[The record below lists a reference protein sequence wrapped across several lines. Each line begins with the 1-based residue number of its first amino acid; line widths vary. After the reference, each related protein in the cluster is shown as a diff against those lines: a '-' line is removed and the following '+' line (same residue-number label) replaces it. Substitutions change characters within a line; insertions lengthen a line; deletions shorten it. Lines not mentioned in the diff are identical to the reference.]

1 MSSKKLPFNPDQIYE
16 NALKYHHAGKLSEAE
31 KLYKILL
38 DHFPNQYE
46 ILTTL
51 GILFF
56 QQGLSEPGFQY
67 VNKSLK
73 LYPNQPAALY
83 NMGVELQK
91 LSRLEEALI
100 CYDKAIQLNS
110 NDINALINRG
120 NVQKDLRYYKNALT
134 SYEQAIAIDLNMPA
148 AHWNK
153 AITHILLGE
162 YELGWREYE
171 WGWQAG
177 ERGKLRKFS
186 KPTWLGN
193 EPIFGKTLF
202 VHKEQGLGDFIQFCR
217 YIPILEKLGAKVI
230 LETPLSLFDLMKSL
244 SPSVMVIKE
253 GESLPSF
260 DLVCPIM
267 SLPLAFKT
275 TVKNIPA
282 SIPYLKVEK
291 NRKTFWKKNLG
302 KKTLPRIGIVWS
314 GSMTNKID
322 NNPLAK
328 RNIPLKQL
336 RSIFDLPL
344 EFHILQK
351 EIRPEDEV
359 TLKSLNNINNHQKE
373 LNNFSDTAA
382 LIQEMDLVI
391 SVCTSTAHLS
401 GALGQHTWI
410 LLPYSAD
417 YRWMLNQNNSPWYP
431 TVELFRK
438 NKPLEWDGL
447 ISDVENK
454 LKTKYLL
461 N

>member
-1 MSSKKLPFNPDQIYE
+1 
-16 NALKYHHAGKLSEAE
+16 
-31 KLYKILL
+31 
-38 DHFPNQYE
+38 
-46 ILTTL
+46 
-51 GILFF
+51 
-56 QQGLSEPGFQY
+56 
-67 VNKSLK
+67 
-73 LYPNQPAALY
+73 
-83 NMGVELQK
+83 
-91 LSRLEEALI
+91 
-100 CYDKAIQLNS
+100 
-110 NDINALINRG
+110 
-120 NVQKDLRYYKNALT
+120 
-134 SYEQAIAIDLNMPA
+134 
-148 AHWNK
+148 
-153 AITHILLGE
+153 
-162 YELGWREYE
+162 
-171 WGWQAG
+171 
-177 ERGKLRKFS
+177 
-186 KPTWLGN
+186 
-193 EPIFGKTLF
+193 
-202 VHKEQGLGDFIQFCR
+202 
-217 YIPILEKLGAKVI
+217 
-230 LETPLSLFDLMKSL
+230 
-244 SPSVMVIKE
+244 MVIKE

>member
-16 NALKYHHAGKLSEAE
+16 NALKLHHAGKLSEAE
-31 KLYKILL
+31 KLYKTLL

-56 QQGLSEPGFQY
+56 QQGLSESGFQY
-67 VNKSLK
+67 IKKSLN
-73 LYPNQPAALY
+73 LNPNQPAALY
-83 NMGVELQK
+83 NMGVEFQK
-91 LSRLEEALI
+91 LTRLEEALI
-100 CYDKAIQLNS
+100 YYDKTIQLNPH
-110 NDINALINRG
+110 NINALINRG
-120 NVQKDLRYYKNALT
+120 NVLKDLQSYKNALI
-134 SYEQAIAIDLNMPA
+134 SYEQALAIDSNIPA

-162 YELGWREYE
+162 YELGWKEYE
-171 WGWQAG
+171 WGWQSG
-177 ERGKLRKFS
+177 ERGIPRKFS
-186 KPTWLGN
+186 QPTWLGN
-193 EPIFGKTLF
+193 ESIFGKTLF
-202 VHKEQGLGDFIQFCR
+202 IHREQGLGDLIQFCR
-217 YIPILEKLGAKVI
+217 YIPLLEKLGAQII
-230 LETPLSLFDLMKSL
+230 LEVPLSLFGLMKSL

-267 SLPLAFKT
+267 SLALAFKT

-282 SIPYLKVEK
+282 FIPYFEVEK
-291 NRKTFWKKNLG
+291 TKRIFWGKKLG
-302 KKTLPRIGIVWS
+302 EKTLPRIGIAWS

-322 NNPLAK
+322 NNPLAR
-328 RNIPLKQL
+328 RNIPLKELQ
-336 RSIFDLPL
+336 SIFDLPL

-351 EIRPEDEV
+351 EMRPEDQA
-359 TLKSLNNINNHQKE
+359 TLKSLKNLNNHQNE
-373 LNNFSDTAA
+373 LINFSDTAA

-391 SVCTSTAHLS
+391 SICTSVAHLS
-401 GALGQHTWI
+401 AALGQDTWV

-417 YRWMLNQNNSPWYP
+417 YRWMLDQDKSPWYP

-438 NKPLEWDGL
+438 KNPLKWDDL
-447 ISDVENK
+447 VLDVKNE